1 MDKSAEDLN
10 KEGINLEID
19 NESEKNIRVK
29 CSEFEISHSYWD
41 FCWDIKIFVWK
52 SKKVHRDGSKKSGDY
67 CSSLLWWFSA

>member
-29 CSEFEISHSYWD
+29 CSEFEISHSY
-41 FCWDIKIFVWK
+41 
-52 SKKVHRDGSKKSGDY
+52 
-67 CSSLLWWFSA
+67 